1 MYKKILLT
9 EVMAKV
15 WKVFRFFLLIGL
27 SFVILYPLIYMLC
40 LSFRPQEDLL
50 DPSVV
55 WLSRHYTLQNFVD
68 AWNSMHYPSSFTTT
82 LYIGVGSS
90 VLQTVSCCLVGY
102 GFARFRFRGRS
113 VMFALVLLTIIVPT
127 QVTIIP
133 LYMMFKNFGL
143 PFIGLWLENQLDIV
157 MTVNLIDNPLLFY
170 LQAMLGVGLRSGL
183 YIFIL
188 RQFFSGLPDELEQA
202 AEIDGCSAF
211 GTFLKVMLPNAGPM
225 LVTVSLFSVVWY
237 WTDVFNTSTFL
248 GKSQTLA
255 VALSFLRTNLAE
267 EQGVINNFYD
277 STAQMQAGCLLF
289 VLPLLI
295 LYVVMQRHF
304 TEGVERSG
312 IVG

>member
-113 VMFALVLLTIIVPT
+113 VMFALVLL
-127 QVTIIP
+127 
-133 LYMMFKNFGL
+133 LS
-143 PFIGLWLENQLDIV
+143 
-157 MTVNLIDNPLLFY
+157 LIH
-170 LQAMLGVGLRSGL
+170 
-183 YIFIL
+183 I
-188 RQFFSGLPDELEQA
+188 
-202 AEIDGCSAF
+202 
-211 GTFLKVMLPNAGPM
+211 
-225 LVTVSLFSVVWY
+225 
-237 WTDVFNTSTFL
+237 
-248 GKSQTLA
+248 
-255 VALSFLRTNLAE
+255 
-267 EQGVINNFYD
+267 
-277 STAQMQAGCLLF
+277 
-289 VLPLLI
+289 
-295 LYVVMQRHF
+295 
-304 TEGVERSG
+304 
-312 IVG
+312 

>member
-9 EVMAKV
+9 ELMSRV

-40 LSFRPQEDLL
+40 LSFRAQKDLL

-55 WLSRHYTLQNFVD
+55 WISRNLTLQNFAD
-68 AWNSMHYPSSFTTT
+68 AWRSMKYPSSFATT
-82 LYIGVGSS
+82 LLIGVGSS
-90 VLQTVSCCLVGY
+90 VLQTASCCLVGY
-102 GFARFRFRGRS
+102 GFARFRFRGRG
-113 VMFALVLLTIIVPT
+113 VMFALVLLTIIVPA
-127 QVTIIP
+127 QVTLIP
-133 LYMMFKNFGL
+133 LYMLFKNFGL

-170 LQAMLGVGLRSGL
+170 LQAMFGV
-183 YIFIL
+183 
-188 RQFFSGLPDELEQA
+188 
-202 AEIDGCSAF
+202 
-211 GTFLKVMLPNAGPM
+211 GPM

-255 VALSFLRTNLAE
+255 VALSFLRSNLAE
-267 EQGVINNFYD
+267 EQGVINNVYD

-289 VLPLLI
+289 VIPLLI